1 MIKWDS
7 FGEADDLTCAN
18 QSIQYATLT
27 KQRIKI
33 IRSS

>member
-7 FGEADDLTCAN
+7 FGEADDLTSAN

-33 IRSS
+33 I